1 MKQTILLLRHGA
13 TPGNALHKYIGAT
26 DEPLSPEGRAALAG
40 LRYPAA
46 DSVYIS
52 PMLRCRQ
59 TAELLFPGADLRVVE
74 DLREMDFGVFE
85 GRSFREM
92 EQDTDYSAWLAS
104 NCEAPIPGG
113 ETKADFTQRCCA
125 AFDGVLAQD
134 HAPRLSFLVHGG
146 SIMAILSRYGRPRR
160 DYYDWAVD
168 NGRGFLL
175 EWDPETKLLQL
186 LEAY

>member
-1 MKQTILLLRHGA
+1 MKQTVLLLRHGA

-26 DEPLSPEGRAALAG
+26 DEPLSPEGRAALKG
-40 LRYPAA
+40 LRYPAT
-46 DSVYIS
+46 DLVYIS

-59 TAELLFPGADLRVVE
+59 TAELLFPGAAFREVA

-92 EQDTDYSAWLAS
+92 EQDADYNAWLAS

-113 ETKADFTQRCCA
+113 EVKSGFTQRCCA
-125 AFDGVLAQD
+125 AFDAVLKAD
-134 HAPRLSFLVHGG
+134 PSPRLTFLVHGG

-168 NGRGFLL
+168 NGKGFLL
-175 EWDPETKLLQL
+175 EWDPEARVLEL